1 MTGIKKSKNEL
12 LKDARLQE
20 LEGKTEDAI
29 KSYNLFISKDP
40 SQAGAYNRLMIL
52 YRKLKEY
59 KKELAIIN
67 QAIAAYEKDFKDDQQ
82 TWKKANSKSARLSL
96 SLAKSMGLLNDK
108 GLPVYEE
115 SQIISWRKRMETETV
130 QKKIKT
136 PAKPQK
142 KKPTKRLKSSVK
154 RTNNFEIIYY
164 HLFSILALRVESFR
178 CIFVPGRLSVG
189 CCPQYDNRN
198 S

>member
-29 KSYNLFISKDP
+29 KSYNLVISKDP
-40 SQAGAYNRLMIL
+40 LQAGAYNRLMIL

-59 KKELAIIN
+59 KKELAIIK

-115 SQIISWRKRMETETV
+115 SQIIRWRKRMETV

-142 KKPTKRLKSSVK
+142 KKPTKRLKK
-154 RTNNFEIIYY
+154 
-164 HLFSILALRVESFR
+164 
-178 CIFVPGRLSVG
+178 
-189 CCPQYDNRN
+189 QK
-198 S
+198 